1 MAGPS
6 RTCTGFLGDDA
17 GHTLAVATGH
27 AAPPTIEAMVSRVVE
42 RSVAD
47 ACPGVARPFAA
58 ADGAIVRL
66 RTGGQAVAVDA
77 LAALLDIV
85 ADQPEPAIQLTSRG
99 ALQLRGLPEPLPTDV
114 RAAIVATGLVPSATH
129 ELARNIV
136 ASPLSGLDGLGRCD
150 VRPVVAALDEGLCAD
165 PVLAALPGRFL
176 FAVDDGR
183 GDVIGSSFDVG
194 LFASST
200 SSITVMAGGSDRGWT
215 VGADAAVP
223 LALALAREFLAVRER
238 LGSRAWHVRELG
250 VPYGPD
256 GSSPIAPTLG
266 GPARLG
272 PHGRHAVVGVP
283 LGLLTAAHVTAL
295 AAATDQVIVTQWR
308 SLVIEGGAG
317 ALDRLAASGLAGTA
331 DSPWARLH
339 ACTGLPGCAKS
350 AIDTHAFAREL
361 SRRMPLGSL
370 PVHVSGCER
379 RCGAPAGNYV
389 DLLAPVSVDGAVSAL
404 TKS

>member
-1 MAGPS
+1 MRPDPYDRRVRAN
-6 RTCTGFLGDDA
+6 
-17 GHTLAVATGH
+17 
-27 AAPPTIEAMVSRVVE
+27 EAE
-42 RSVAD
+42 RSVGD

-66 RTGGQAVAVDA
+66 RTGGQPVAVDA
-77 LAALLDIV
+77 LAALLEIV
-85 ADQPEPAIQLTSRG
+85 ADQPEPAIHLTSRG
-99 ALQLRGLPEPLPTDV
+99 ALQLRGLPDPLPTDL
-114 RAAIVATGLVPSATH
+114 RAAIVATGLVPSASH

-136 ASPLSGLDGLGRCD
+136 ASPLSGLDGQGRRD
-150 VRPVVAALDEGLCAD
+150 VRPVVAALDQALCAD

-183 GDVIGSSFDVG
+183 GDAIGTSFDVG
-194 LFASST
+194 LYAASS
-200 SSITVMAGGSDRGWT
+200 SSIAVMAGGSDLAWT
-215 VGADAAVP
+215 VAAEGAAP
-223 LALALAREFLAVRER
+223 FALELARGFLATRER

-250 VPYGPD
+250 V
-256 GSSPIAPTLG
+256 SSEPAGASHVAPTLS

-283 LGLLTAAHVTAL
+283 LGLLTAAHVAAL
-295 AAATDQVIVTQWR
+295 AETTDRVIVTPWR
-308 SLVIEGGAG
+308 SLAIEDGAR
-317 ALDRLAASGLAGTA
+317 ALDRLATSGLAVTA
-331 DSPWARLH
+331 RSPWARLH

-379 RCGAPAGNYV
+379 RCGAPAGHYV
-389 DLLAPVSVDGAVSAL
+389 DLLAPVSIEGAL
-404 TKS
+404 GTLKPG